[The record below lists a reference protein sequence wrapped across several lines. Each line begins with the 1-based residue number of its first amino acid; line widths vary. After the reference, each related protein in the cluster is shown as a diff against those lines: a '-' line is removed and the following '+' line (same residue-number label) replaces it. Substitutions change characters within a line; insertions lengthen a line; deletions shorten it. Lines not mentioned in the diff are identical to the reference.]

1 MMPRGG
7 LQPAAW
13 QTFTHIQVT
22 VGTISRSPN
31 RQHSLSGAS
40 LALQEPLMITQEGT
54 IVAGYARVEM
64 ARQQG
69 LLSLSCIEYAL
80 TEVEALHWLIDSHGQ
95 YMHWVRRLKPC
106 LFNGPG

>member
-1 MMPRGG
+1 
-7 LQPAAW
+7 
-13 QTFTHIQVT
+13 
-22 VGTISRSPN
+22 
-31 RQHSLSGAS
+31 
-40 LALQEPLMITQEGT
+40 MITQDGT